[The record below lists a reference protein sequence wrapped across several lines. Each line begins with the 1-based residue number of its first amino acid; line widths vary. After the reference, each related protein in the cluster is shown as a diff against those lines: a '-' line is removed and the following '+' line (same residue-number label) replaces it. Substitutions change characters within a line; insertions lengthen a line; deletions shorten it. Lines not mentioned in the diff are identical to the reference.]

1 MVRKRSFNIET
12 SYQEIPKFW
21 EEHCKD
27 SGDEVVPGMYGLCAY
42 KYACWFAFAAKKLN
56 DRDDSLFA
64 PIVVNAAFA
73 CELFM
78 KSLRNRSYRGHDF
91 KCLFYQLHEKIK
103 EEIKERSMIV
113 FWDSFIN
120 EVKNAYETWKICLRE
135 GFSPK
140 SVGDFYNSAL

>member
-1 MVRKRSFNIET
+1 MRLF
-12 SYQEIPKFW
+12 P
-21 EEHCKD
+21 D
-27 SGDEVVPGMYGLCAY
+27 GLCAY
-42 KYACWFAFAAKKLN
+42 KYVKLVCTAAKLN

-64 PIVVNAAFA
+64 PIVNAAFA

-113 FWDSFIN
+113 LGFFIN
-120 EVKNAYETWKICLRE
+120 EVKCIRDMEDMLTRRIQ
-135 GFSPK
+135 PQ
-140 SVGDFYNSAL
+140 SVGDFYNSALRKGGYLYN